1 MSNLKDWIITAI
13 GAVGGFIAS
22 LMGGWD
28 AAVITLVIFMCVDYI
43 SGIVVAAVFHKSNKT
58 ESGVLQSK
66 AGWKGIVRKVFTL
79 ILVLVA
85 AQLDKLIGTNFVR
98 DAVVIAFCA
107 NEAISIVENAGA
119 MGIPI
124 PTAIKKAIDVL
135 QDKADKGGEE

>member
-1 MSNLKDWIITAI
+1 
-13 GAVGGFIAS
+13 
-22 LMGGWD
+22 
-28 AAVITLVIFMCVDYI
+28 MCVDYI

-124 PTAIKKAIDVL
+124 PTAIKKSY
-135 QDKADKGGEE
+135 